1 MEIRNYRSL
10 WFCHRASAAL
20 LLLLLSVVTATAQTA
35 KEVLDKTAAIV
46 SAKEG
51 VQANFSLKSSNGVGL
66 NASGT
71 IAVKGKKFHA
81 TTPQA
86 TIWFDGKTMWTYM
99 KKNDEVNVTNPT
111 ESQLAAINPYN
122 FIYMYKQ
129 GYSYTLTKDGKSFEI
144 RLYAKDKKKSIQEMT
159 IRVAQNSYVPSSITY
174 RTAKG
179 VTTIDITNFK
189 KMNLSDGTF
198 RFNSKDFPHAEVIDL
213 R

>member
-1 MEIRNYRSL
+1 MEKLTSTL
-10 WFCHRASAAL
+10 LFCLLAL
-20 LLLLLSVVTATAQTA
+20 LPVNAQTA
-35 KEVLDKTAAIV
+35 KQVLDKTAAVV

-51 VQANFSLKSSNGVGL
+51 VQANFSIKSSKGVNL
-66 NASGT
+66 NTSGT

-111 ESQLAAINPYN
+111 ESQLAVINPYN
-122 FIYMYKQ
+122 FIYLYKQ
-129 GYSYTLTKDGKSFEI
+129 GYSYKLEKIDKSYI
-144 RLYAKDKKKSIQEMT
+144 VHLYATDKKKSIQEMHITVMQKSYIPLT
-159 IRVAQNSYVPSSITY
+159 ISY

-179 VTTIDITNFK
+179 VTTINITNFK
-189 KMNLSDGTF
+189 ATAQPDGTF
-198 RFNSKDFPHAEVIDL
+198 HFNSKDFPSVEVIDL